1 MSNPW
6 TMKMEQFTPF
16 TDEQRK
22 RLDDLVSS
30 RQHDY
35 ARGED
40 ILSEGQEVEE
50 CHVLLSGLAA
60 RYKLLPSGERQI
72 MAFLIPGDLCDAE
85 VFILDE
91 MDHSV
96 AAISPSKCAIIPAST
111 MRELLREI
119 SAMSEALWWGT
130 MTDLAVLR
138 ERVVDLGRREAR
150 ERIAHLI
157 YEMLVRYRIVGATD
171 DDVMPWPIT
180 QDELADATGLSPL
193 HVNRTLKQM
202 REEGLIEFNRSTLK
216 VLNTDQLRQVAGF
229 NPNYLHLKRTAEE
242 KDGAVANRAGDLV

>member
-1 MSNPW
+1 
-6 TMKMEQFTPF
+6 MKMEQFTPF

-30 RQHDY
+30 RQQDY

-40 ILSEGQEVEE
+40 ILSEGQKVEE

-60 RYKLLPSGERQI
+60 RYKLLPDGERQI
-72 MAFLIPGDLCDAE
+72 MAFLVPGDLCDAE

-91 MDHSV
+91 MDHGV
-96 AAISPSKCAIIPAST
+96 AAISPTKCAIISART
-111 MRELLREI
+111 MRELLREV

-138 ERVVDLGRREAR
+138 ERITDLGRREAK

-157 YEMLVRYRIVGATD
+157 YEMLVRYRIVGETD
-171 DDVMPWPIT
+171 DDVIPWPIT

-202 REEGLIEFNRSTLK
+202 REEGLIEFNRRELK
-216 VLNTDQLRQVAGF
+216 VLDPGRLREVASF
-229 NPNYLHLKRTAEE
+229 NPNYLHLKRAAE
-242 KDGAVANRAGDLV
+242 KDGPVAKRAGDLV

>member
-6 TMKMEQFTPF
+6 TMKMEQFTSF
-16 TDEQRK
+16 SDEQRK
-22 RLDDLVSS
+22 RLDDLISN
-30 RQHDY
+30 RQQEY
-35 ARGED
+35 AADED
-40 ILSEGQEVEE
+40 ILTEGQSISE
-50 CHVLLSGLAA
+50 CHVLLSGLAV
-60 RYKLLPSGERQI
+60 RYKLLPDGERQI

-96 AAISPSKCAIIPAST
+96 AAISPTKCAIIPAST

-119 SAMSEALWWGT
+119 SPMSEALWWGT

-138 ERVVDLGRREAR
+138 ERIVDLGRREAR

-157 YEMLVRYRIVGATD
+157 YEMLVRYRVVGETD

-202 REEGLIEFNRSTLK
+202 REEGLIEFNRRTLK
-216 VLNTDQLRQVAGF
+216 VSNPEQVREVASF
-229 NPNYLHLKRTAEE
+229 NPNYLHLKRTEE
-242 KDGAVANRAGDLV
+242 KDGPVSDRAGDLV

>member
-1 MSNPW
+1 MRNPW

-16 TDEQRK
+16 TDEQRE
-22 RLDDLVSS
+22 RLDDLIS
-30 RQHDY
+30 RRQQEY
-35 ARGED
+35 APDED
-40 ILSEGQEVEE
+40 ILTEGQEINE

-60 RYKLLPSGERQI
+60 RYKLLPDGERQI
-72 MAFLIPGDLCDAE
+72 MAFLVPGDLCDAE

-96 AAISPSKCAIIPAST
+96 AAISPTTCAVIPACT

-119 SAMSEALWWGT
+119 TAMSEALWWGT

-157 YEMLVRYRIVGATD
+157 YEMLVRYRIVGETAD
-171 DDVMPWPIT
+171 NVMPWPIT

-193 HVNRTLKQM
+193 HVNRTLKQL
-202 REEGLIEFNRSTLK
+202 RDDGLIEFNRKTLE
-216 VLNTDQLRQVAGF
+216 VPHPDQLREVASF
-229 NPNYLHLKRTAEE
+229 NPNYLHLKRTARN
-242 KDGAVANRAGDLV
+242 DGLVAERAGDLV

>member
-16 TDEQRK
+16 SAEQRK
-22 RLDDLVSS
+22 RIDDLSS
-30 RQHDY
+30 ERQQDY
-35 ARGED
+35 ARGAD
-40 ILSEGQEVEE
+40 ILSEGQPINE
-50 CHVLLSGLAA
+50 CHVILSGLAE
-60 RYKLLPSGERQI
+60 RYKLLPDGERQI
-72 MAFLIPGDLCDAE
+72 MAFLVPGDLCDAE

-96 AAISPSKCAIIPAST
+96 AAISPTKCAIIPAST

-138 ERVVDLGRREAR
+138 ERVIDLGRREAR

-202 REEGLIEFNRSTLK
+202 RGEGLIEFDRRTLK
-216 VLNTDQLRQVAGF
+216 VLDPDQLRGVASF
-229 NPNYLHLKRTAEE
+229 NPNYLHLKRTAE
-242 KDGAVANRAGDLV
+242 KDGPVAKRAGDLV

>member
-1 MSNPW
+1 MRNPW

-16 TDEQRK
+16 TDEQRT
-22 RLDDLVSS
+22 RLDSLIAS
-30 RQHDY
+30 RQQDY

-40 ILSEGQEVEE
+40 ILSEGQKVEE

-60 RYKLLPSGERQI
+60 RYKLLPDGERQI
-72 MAFLIPGDLCDAE
+72 MAFLVPGDLCDAE

-91 MDHSV
+91 MDHGV
-96 AAISPSKCAIIPAST
+96 AAISPTKCAVIPART
-111 MRELLREI
+111 MKELLREV

-138 ERVVDLGRREAR
+138 ERIVDVGRREAR

-157 YEMLVRYRIVGATD
+157 YEMLVRYRIVGETD
-171 DDVMPWPIT
+171 DDLMPWPIT

-202 REEGLIEFNRSTLK
+202 REEGLIEFNRKTLK
-216 VLNTDQLRQVAGF
+216 VLDSGQLREVAGF
-229 NPNYLHLKRTAEE
+229 NPNYLHLRRAAE
-242 KDGAVANRAGDLV
+242 KDGPVAKRAGDLV